1 MHELFPLTYEYL
13 LPYKK
18 ELIEKKIRYKTNPKY
33 WYALHRSRD
42 IQMFE
47 QPKIITAEISY
58 GCNMTYDTTYMYHA
72 TTCYTILLN
81 ERNNEKSLAFL
92 GLFNSRLLWY
102 FLSETGNVLRGG
114 YFRFKTKYLE
124 PFPIPEIPDDVAD
137 LLSKKVQ
144 TVLDAKSVDITA
156 ETKTIENEINL
167 LVYHLY
173 GLTYDEALVVDPET
187 SITRQEYERD

>member
-1 MHELFPLTYEYL
+1 MAY
-13 LPYKK
+13 
-18 ELIEKKIRYKTNPKY
+18 
-33 WYALHRSRD
+33 
-42 IQMFE
+42 
-47 QPKIITAEISY
+47 
-58 GCNMTYDTTYMYHA
+58 
-72 TTCYTILLN
+72 
-81 ERNNEKSLAFL
+81 L
-92 GLFNSRLLWY
+92 GLFNSKIMWY
-102 FLSETGNVLRGG
+102 FLSETGYVLRGG
-114 YFRFKTKYLE
+114 FFCFKTKYLE

-187 SITRQEYERD
+187 PITREEYEKNM

>member
-1 MHELFPLTYEYL
+1 M
-13 LPYKK
+13 
-18 ELIEKKIRYKTNPKY
+18 
-33 WYALHRSRD
+33 
-42 IQMFE
+42 
-47 QPKIITAEISY
+47 
-58 GCNMTYDTTYMYHA
+58 
-72 TTCYTILLN
+72 
-81 ERNNEKSLAFL
+81 
-92 GLFNSRLLWY
+92 
-102 FLSETGNVLRGG
+102 RGG

-173 GLTYDEALVVDPET
+173 GLIYDEALVVDPET

>member
-1 MHELFPLTYEYL
+1 
-13 LPYKK
+13 
-18 ELIEKKIRYKTNPKY
+18 
-33 WYALHRSRD
+33 
-42 IQMFE
+42 MFE

-187 SITRQEYERD
+187 SITRQEYERE